1 MRAQHV
7 MRPAYF
13 RRRKTIFLELQK
25 KIDMATFTARIQLY
39 GAGEKEY
46 RTLQTEMKKE
56 LFTITK
62 KQALKT
68 ESMLPRTEEYNRI
81 GNLSLHEVNAS
92 IFRAVQKIGKKFSF
106 TTIRN
111 REK

>member
-1 MRAQHV
+1 
-7 MRPAYF
+7 
-13 RRRKTIFLELQK
+13 
-25 KIDMATFTARIQLY
+25 MATFTARIQLY

-46 RTLQTEMKKE
+46 RTLQAEMKKE
-56 LFTITK
+56 LFVITK
-62 KQALKT
+62 KNSPKSET
-68 ESMLPRTEEYNRI
+68 ILPRTEEYNRS

-92 IFRAVQKIGKKFSF
+92 IFRATQKIGKKFSF

>member
-1 MRAQHV
+1 
-7 MRPAYF
+7 
-13 RRRKTIFLELQK
+13 
-25 KIDMATFTARIQLY
+25 MATFTARIQLF

-46 RTLQTEMKKE
+46 RTLQAAMKKE
-56 LFTITK
+56 LFVISK
-62 KQALKT
+62 KQAPKSET
-68 ESMLPRTEEYNRI
+68 SLPRTEEYNRS

-92 IFRAVQKIGKKFSF
+92 IFRATQKVGKKFSF

>member
-1 MRAQHV
+1 
-7 MRPAYF
+7 
-13 RRRKTIFLELQK
+13 
-25 KIDMATFTARIQLY
+25 MATFTARIQLY

-46 RTLQTEMKKE
+46 RTLQEEMKKE
-56 LFTITK
+56 LFTFIRKSVSK
-62 KQALKT
+62 KV
-68 ESMLPRTEEYNRI
+68 SILPQTEEYNRI

>member
-1 MRAQHV
+1 
-7 MRPAYF
+7 
-13 RRRKTIFLELQK
+13 
-25 KIDMATFTARIQLY
+25 MATFTARIQLY

-46 RTLQTEMKKE
+46 RTLQAEMKKE
-56 LFTITK
+56 LFVITK
-62 KQALKT
+62 RKNRKSET
-68 ESMLPRTEEYNRI
+68 ESPWTEEYNRI

-92 IFRAVQKIGKKFSF
+92 IFRATQKIGKKFSF

>member
-1 MRAQHV
+1 
-7 MRPAYF
+7 
-13 RRRKTIFLELQK
+13 
-25 KIDMATFTARIQLY
+25 MATFTARIQLY

-46 RTLQTEMKKE
+46 RTLQAEMKKE
-56 LFTITK
+56 LFVISKRQIVKSETI
-62 KQALKT
+62 
-68 ESMLPRTEEYNRI
+68 LPRTDEYNRI

-92 IFRAVQKIGKKFSF
+92 IFRATQKIGKKFSF